1 MRFKQLISLFIRLT
15 LILIKL
21 KFNRIPIWQVYAA

>member
-1 MRFKQLISLFIRLT
+1 MRFKQLISLFIRLK